1 MMSSVD
7 PLRIIIILLH
17 NTTDKSRVS
26 PDKEQSKD
34 KLMTNV
40 FTELLIISPKR
51 VSLNQ
56 KDLFI
61 TELSRKIS
69 EVPCC
74 WRSYFSLNSENN
86 ICSSVDKMDH

>member
-40 FTELLIISPKR
+40 FTELLISSPKR
-51 VSLNQ
+51 GSLNQ

-61 TELSRKIS
+61 VCYPVRYLRYLVV
-69 EVPCC
+69 EVLIF
-74 WRSYFSLNSENN
+74 R
-86 ICSSVDKMDH
+86 

>member
-7 PLRIIIILLH
+7 PLRIMIILLH

-40 FTELLIISPKR
+40 FTELLISSPKR
-51 VSLNQ
+51 GSLNHN
-56 KDLFI
+56 KKRSIYSRYPVRYRGTLLLTFLFFA
-61 TELSRKIS
+61 K
-69 EVPCC
+69 
-74 WRSYFSLNSENN
+74 F
-86 ICSSVDKMDH
+86 